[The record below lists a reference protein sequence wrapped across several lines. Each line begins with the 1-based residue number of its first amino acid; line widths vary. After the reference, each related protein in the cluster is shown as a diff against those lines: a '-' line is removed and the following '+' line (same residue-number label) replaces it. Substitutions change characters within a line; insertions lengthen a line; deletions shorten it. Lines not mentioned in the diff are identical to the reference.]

1 MEKNVNNNREVKDA
15 LVETPVPE
23 KEATFVLDDR
33 KWEQKDFCEL
43 QPHPLSKIF
52 SMGTE
57 EVSGLAEDIQ
67 ENGLKEHI
75 ILYEEKILDGNARH
89 SVCCQLIKE
98 GKLSGVIHCRTL
110 AKGIDPLQFL
120 VSSNLL
126 RRHLNESQRALIG
139 IKVIAKMKIHCPS
152 GRTDEKVEQLFNVSK
167 RQAVSAKSVLVNGHD
182 TLIQMVA
189 DGKIRINRAL
199 AFIEVCKQ
207 GKDAEAGKKRQE
219 EIFSRAENAAT
230 EKWNNWVANDGANQ
244 SDEQKAAEKSE
255 LIKTEQAVGV
265 ATVIAQEERFDILFL
280 VKVNGVLS
288 ISAEVV
294 SNKPT
299 HEEGILLH
307 RCNSRKEAEKYLE
320 EHATEINEMVARAKE
335 RFSPIYEAMKQMATV
350 TEEVPPAEEISPEKP
365 LTVEEAKEESP
376 LPSSAGKSEGQ
387 AVA

>member
-23 KEATFVLDDR
+23 KEATFVLDGM
-33 KWEQKDFCEL
+33 KWEQKDFCKL
-43 QPHPLSKIF
+43 QPHPLSRIF
-52 SMGTE
+52 SMGMGK
-57 EVSGLAEDIQ
+57 VSGLAEDIL

-75 ILYEEKILDGNARH
+75 IIHEGKILDGNARH
-89 SVCCQLIKE
+89 SVCCKLIKE
-98 GKLSGVIHCRTL
+98 GKLSGFIHCRTL
-110 AKGIDPLQFL
+110 AERVDPLQFL

-126 RRHLNESQRALIG
+126 RRYLNESQRALVG
-139 IKVIAKMKIHCPS
+139 IKVIARMKTYCPS

-189 DGKIRINRAL
+189 DGKIRINKDL

-207 GKDAEAGKKRQE
+207 GKDTEAAKKRQE

-230 EKWNNWVANDGANQ
+230 EKRNNWVANDGANQ
-244 SDEQKAAEKSE
+244 SDEQKAAMKNE
-255 LIKTEQAVGV
+255 LIKAEQADGV
-265 ATVIAQEERFDILFL
+265 ATLIAQEERFDILL
-280 VKVNGVLS
+280 RVKVNGTLS
-288 ISAEVV
+288 IFTEAV
-294 SNKPT
+294 SSKPT

-307 RCNSRKEAEKYLE
+307 RCDSAKEATEYLE
-320 EHATEINEMVARAKE
+320 EHKNEIEKMRTDAIE
-335 RFSPIYEAMKQMATV
+335 RFSPVYEAMKQMVTV
-350 TEEVPPAEEISPEKP
+350 PEKMPPAEEIPPEKP

-376 LPSSAGKSEGQ
+376 LPPSTGKSEGQ